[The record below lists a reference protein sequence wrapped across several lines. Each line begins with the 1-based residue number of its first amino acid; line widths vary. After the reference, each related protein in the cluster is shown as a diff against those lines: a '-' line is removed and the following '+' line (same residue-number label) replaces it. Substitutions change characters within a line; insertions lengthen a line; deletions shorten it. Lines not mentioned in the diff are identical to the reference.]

1 MAVPIPAPENP
12 MSPRRPL
19 GLLAL
24 LLAAPALLAGTQ
36 DLVRTSKGHLAT
48 EVELDGHGKV
58 LFVVDTAASAS
69 AIYAPARARFGLEAD
84 PALRITLQGAG
95 GAQTIDRFR
104 LPPLQ
109 IAGRRFDDLVVAG
122 LPSGVKHG
130 DEVMGILGQD
140 VLARHVVELD
150 IPEQRI
156 TLHPAGQ
163 TPASARGWT
172 EVPAGRI
179 EGPGFTTV
187 SVRLAGQPVR
197 AVLDTGA
204 RRSFINWAAARAA
217 GVTPQTPGLL
227 RAETRGGAT
236 QHGFAYDRFRFDAVA
251 LEPLAPAAVE
261 LAIGDLPVFGALGMA
276 AAPAMILGLDVLGER
291 RIVLDA
297 AGGRLL
303 VERAAVAPEGDA

>member
-1 MAVPIPAPENP
+1 MPH
-12 MSPRRPL
+12 RRTL
-19 GLLAL
+19 CLVAL
-24 LLAAPALLAGTQ
+24 LLAAPAALAGTQ
-36 DLVRTSKGHLAT
+36 HLVRTSKGHLAT
-48 EVELDGHGKV
+48 EVVLDGYGEA

-69 AIYAPARARFGLEAD
+69 AIYAPARERFGLTAE
-84 PALRITLQGAG
+84 PGLRITLQGAG

-109 IAGRRFDDLVVAG
+109 VAGRRFDDLVVAG

-130 DEVMGILGQD
+130 DEVMGIIGQD

-150 IPEQRI
+150 IPGQRI
-156 TLHPAGQ
+156 TLHPAGHV
-163 TPASARGWT
+163 PASERGWA

-187 SVRLAGQPVR
+187 SVRLGDQTVR

-204 RRSFINWAAARAA
+204 RRSFINWAAASAA
-217 GVTPQTPGLL
+217 GLTPQTPGLL

-236 QHGFAYDRFRFDAVA
+236 QHGFAYDRFHFDAVA
-251 LEPLAPAAVE
+251 LGSLAPAAVE

-276 AAPAMILGLDVLGER
+276 EEPAMILGLDVLGER

-303 VERAAVAPEGDA
+303 VEPAPASDA